1 MQASDLYKIFIYLA
15 LLIALSPPLGS
26 YLYYVF
32 NAPMSRLERYFYR
45 ITRTSVNAMNWKQ
58 YLSALLLFQGLGF
71 LSMMLL
77 LGFNQRDHISIDLAF
92 NTALSFITNTN
103 WQAYS
108 GESTLD
114 YWVQMLALTVQNFF
128 SAATSIA
135 VLFALIRGITGK
147 ETDDLGNFWV
157 DITRIISYVLLPFSV
172 LISIFLVSQGAI
184 QNFSDYIPAI
194 GLEGVS
200 QLLPMGPAASQTAI
214 AVLGSNG
221 GGFFG
226 QNAAHPFVNPNEL
239 SNFLLMFT
247 ILILPAGLVYFYGL
261 QVGSKKHACAIF
273 SVMLTLFVFFLAGSF
288 ASEIRF
294 GSLEGQ
300 EIRFGQLGSV
310 LFGSAATASSNGS
323 VNAMMDSLSPLAG
336 GLMMLQMMLGEIIFG
351 GVGCGLYGMLLF
363 VMFTVFLAGLMV
375 GRTPEYLGKK
385 IEASEI
391 NWILVGILA
400 PCIVILIG
408 AGISCLAP
416 IALQSLGNSGPHGLS
431 EILYAFTSSANN
443 NGSAFS
449 GLAANTSYWNWT
461 LGLAMLIGRFGL
473 MIPVLVIAGSLAR
486 KKQIP
491 MSLGTFQTDTPM
503 FAVLLGAS
511 ILLVGALTFMP
522 GWFLGPLLEH
532 ISLVGALR

>member
-1 MQASDLYKIFIYLA
+1 MQAFDFYQVLIYLA
-15 LLIALSPPLGS
+15 LLVTLSPLLGS

-32 NAPMSRLERYFYR
+32 NRPTGKLERYFYVL
-45 ITRTSVNAMNWKQ
+45 TRTPSSPMNWKQ
-58 YLSALLLFQGLGF
+58 YLFALLLFQAMGF
-71 LSMMLL
+71 LAMMLFFQ
-77 LGFNQRDHISIDLAF
+77 FNHRDHISIDLAL
-92 NTALSFITNTN
+92 NTAVSFLTNTN
-103 WQAYS
+103 WQAYA

-135 VLFALIRGITGK
+135 ALLALIRGITGK
-147 ETDDLGNFWV
+147 ETGDLGNFWV
-157 DITRIISYVLLPFSV
+157 DITRITFYVLLPFSFF
-172 LISIFLVSQGAI
+172 LAIFLVSQGAI
-184 QNFSDYIPAI
+184 QNFSDYIQAI
-194 GLEGVS
+194 GLEGAS

-226 QNAAHPFVNPNEL
+226 QNSAHPFVNPNEL
-239 SNFLLMFT
+239 TNFVLMFV
-247 ILILPAGLVYFYGL
+247 ILLLPAGLVHFYGL
-261 QVGSKKHACAIF
+261 QVGSKKHAWAIF
-273 SVMLTLFVFFLAGSF
+273 SVMFTLFVLFLACSLL
-288 ASEIRF
+288 SEISF
-294 GSLEGQ
+294 GTLEGQ
-300 EIRFGQLGSV
+300 EVRFGQVGSI
-310 LFGSAATASSNGS
+310 LFGTAATASSNGS
-323 VNAMMDSLSPLAG
+323 VNAMMDSLSPIAG

-363 VMFTVFLAGLMV
+363 VMLTVFLAGLMV

-385 IEASEI
+385 IEAFEI

-408 AGISCLAP
+408 AGISCLMP

-449 GLAANTSYWNWT
+449 GLIANTPYWNLT
-461 LGLAMLIGRFGL
+461 LGAAMLLGRFSL
-473 MIPVLVIAGSLAR
+473 MIPVLILAGSLAR

-491 MSLGTFQTDTPM
+491 VSLGTFQTDTPI
-503 FAVLLGAS
+503 FAILLGAS

-522 GWFLGPLLEH
+522 GWFLGPLLEQ
-532 ISLVGALR
+532 ITLVGALR